1 MGRFEGKV
9 VIVTGSSSGIG
20 QAVLLGFAKEGAS
33 VVIHGVNQQRLNDT
47 EALLKSN
54 GIPESRFLTVQGE
67 VQDEKVQ
74 EKIINDTVAKFG
86 RIDVLVNN
94 AGVASK
100 GGVSDLSSIEN
111 LDYVMSINFRA

>member
-9 VIVTGSSSGIG
+9 AIVTGSSSGIG

-33 VVIHGVNQQRLNDT
+33 VVIHGVNQQRLHDT

-86 RIDVLVNN
+86 RIDILVNN
-94 AGVASK
+94 AGIGSK
-100 GGVSDLSSIEN
+100 NGVTDLSSVEN
-111 LDYVMSINFRA
+111 LDYVMNINFRA